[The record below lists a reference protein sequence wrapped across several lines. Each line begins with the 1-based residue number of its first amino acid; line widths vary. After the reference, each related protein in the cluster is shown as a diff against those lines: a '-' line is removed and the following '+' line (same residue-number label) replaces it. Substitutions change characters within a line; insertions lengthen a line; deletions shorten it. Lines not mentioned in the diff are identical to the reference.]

1 MAHNIL
7 SGSIVSPLVLAPPPD
22 GTQHILSGNLSTS
35 DGADVINVPRVS
47 NATNNAILTNIG
59 GDANTLTCETN
70 LTFDGTT
77 LSLTGDLT
85 ASIGISASVFY
96 GDGSQLTGIT
106 GGGGGGGSAN
116 AQGPDHSVQ
125 FTTGSGGLSGSAE
138 LILSSSVL
146 RISCGLKHRRV
157 SVDANYT
164 VQTKDYYIGVD
175 TAGGAEPITIGLPN
189 ASALQDGQ
197 TFVIKDEGG
206 QASLKNITV
215 DAAGADKID
224 GENQV
229 VLASPF
235 AAIQLY
241 CNGNNKFF
249 VC

>member
-7 SGSIVSPLVLAPPPD
+7 TGSVIAPLVFAPPAD
-22 GTQHILSGNLSTS
+22 GIERILSGNLSTS

-47 NATNNAILTNIG
+47 NATNNAILTNVG
-59 GDANTLTCETN
+59 GDANTLTCESN
-70 LTFDGTT
+70 LTFDGST
-77 LSLTGDLT
+77 LNLVGDLT
-85 ASIGISASVFY
+85 ASVGISASVFF
-96 GDGSQLTGIT
+96 GDGSQLTGIVA
-106 GGGGGGGSAN
+106 GGGGNAN
-116 AQGPDHSVQ
+116 AQGPDYSVQ

-138 LILSSSVL
+138 LVLSSSVL

-157 SVDANYT
+157 SVDTNYT
-164 VQTKDYYIGVD
+164 IQTKDYYIGVD
-175 TAGGAEPITIGLPN
+175 TAGAGDDITIGLPN

-206 QASLKNITV
+206 QANLKNITV

-229 VLASPF
+229 VLVSPF

-241 CNGNNKFF
+241 CNGSNKFF

>member
-47 NATNNAILTNIG
+47 NATNNAILTNVG
-59 GDANTLTCETN
+59 GDANTLTCESN
-70 LTFDGTT
+70 LTFDGSTM
-77 LSLTGDLT
+77 SIVGDLT
-85 ASIGISASVFY
+85 ASINISASAFY
-96 GDGSQLTGIT
+96 GDGSKLTGINA
-106 GGGGGGGSAN
+106 GGGSAN
-116 AQGPDHSVQ
+116 AQGPDYSVQ

-157 SVDANYT
+157 SVDADYT
-164 VQTKDYYIGVD
+164 IQTRDYYIGVD
-175 TAGGAEPITIGLPN
+175 TAGATEAITIGLPN
-189 ASALQDGQ
+189 ANALQDGQ

-206 QASLKNITV
+206 QANVKKITV

-229 VLASPF
+229 VLVSPF